1 MSSQVR
7 AAAAYY
13 EFPRADRQ
21 PFWRR
26 GLFVLLVASLHL
38 LGLLLGFGVVMSPSP
53 AEFLPV
59 LSVLSVRVLDPARAA
74 AKSEAVKKAAPPSQ
88 LERARSLPALP
99 APAKASSPPLLTT
112 AAPATTAVAAAAGPA
127 EPVAA
132 VAADSAVSAL
142 AGAAPAPLLAARF
155 DADYLHNPRPV
166 YPAASRRLGEEGRV
180 ILRVRVSAQGLPL
193 AVDIKQS
200 SGFPRLDEAARA
212 AVERWRFVPAKQ
224 GPEAIESSVLV
235 PLQFTLDS

>member
-7 AAAAYY
+7 AAYY
-13 EFPRADRQ
+13 EFARADCQ
-21 PFWRR
+21 PLWRR
-26 GLFVLLVASLHL
+26 SLFVLVVASLHL
-38 LGLLLGFGVVMSPSP
+38 LGLLLGFGVVMQPSP

-59 LSVLSVRVLDPARAA
+59 LSVRVLDPARPAA
-74 AKSEAVKKAAPPSQ
+74 TSQAVVAPPRQ
-88 LERARSLPALP
+88 PERARSLPARSAMVP
-99 APAKASSPPLLTT
+99 KASSPQLLTT
-112 AAPATTAVAAAAGPA
+112 AAPATTAVLSPVAAGPA

-132 VAADSAVSAL
+132 VAAVSSS
-142 AGAAPAPLLAARF
+142 AGAAPVPAPLLAARF

-200 SGFPRLDEAARA
+200 SGFARLDEAARA
-212 AVERWRFVPAKQ
+212 AVERWRFVPARQ
-224 GPEAIESSVLV
+224 GHEAVESSVLV